1 MNEIAAKYNVRLEVM
16 QHMEKDI
23 AGYVDK
29 YLIPIEE
36 NWQPFDFLPDP
47 KAEGFT
53 EKINELREAC
63 KELPYDF
70 WIVLIGDML
79 TEEALPTYESW
90 LMSVDGIN
98 AAEANPWS
106 KWISAWTAEENRHG
120 DLLNRYLYLSG
131 RVNMR
136 EIEITTQYLIAE
148 GFDIG
153 TARDPYKNFVYT
165 SFQEL
170 ATRVSHFRVARL
182 ASKYGVQS
190 LSRICTV
197 IASDEMRH
205 HLAYREFVQQIF
217 LVDPN
222 EMMLALEYM
231 MRRKII
237 MPAMFLRESGG
248 QAGDAFVHFS
258 NCAERLNVYTFRD
271 YIDIME
277 KLFKFWKLED
287 VEGLEED
294 GKRARDYL
302 LGLVA
307 RMKRIAD
314 RKVIS
319 QEQYDFKWVHRN
331 GRYKEA

>member
-1 MNEIAAKYNVRLEVM
+1 MSQTNSTDRYNVRLEVM
-16 QHMEKDI
+16 KNMEKDI
-23 AGYVDK
+23 DSYVEK

-36 NWQPFDFLPDP
+36 NWQPSDFLPDP
-47 KAEGFT
+47 KSATFFE
-53 EKINELREAC
+53 EVKELREAC

-90 LMSVDGIN
+90 LMSVDGVD
-98 AAEANPWS
+98 AVSANPWS
-106 KWISAWTAEENRHG
+106 KWIASWTAEENRHG
-120 DLLNRYLYLSG
+120 DLLNRFLYLSG

-136 EIEITTQYLIAE
+136 EIETTTQYLIAE

-182 ASKYGVQS
+182 AARYGNKTLSK
-190 LSRICTV
+190 ICTV

-205 HLAYREFVQQIF
+205 HLAYRDFVKEIF

-248 QAGDAFVHFS
+248 EAGDAFVHFS

-277 KLFKFWKLED
+277 KLFKFWKLEN
-287 VEGLEED
+287 VTGLEDSGE
-294 GKRARDYL
+294 KARDYL
-302 LGLVA
+302 MSLVG
-307 RMKRIAD
+307 RMNRIAD
-314 RKVIS
+314 RKKVS
-319 QEQYDFKWVHRN
+319 QEQYNFKWVNRN
-331 GRYKEA
+331 GRI

>member
-1 MNEIAAKYNVRLEVM
+1 MNQLSQRYNVRLEVM
-16 QHMEKDI
+16 RHMEKDI
-23 AGYVDK
+23 DGYVDK

-47 KAEGFT
+47 KSEGFT
-53 EKINELREAC
+53 DQIHDLREAC

-90 LMSVDGIN
+90 LMNVDGIDVVGGN
-98 AAEANPWS
+98 AWS
-106 KWISAWTAEENRHG
+106 KWIAAWTAEENRHG

-153 TARDPYKNFVYT
+153 TANDPYKNFVYT

-170 ATRVSHFRVARL
+170 ATRISHFRVARL
-182 ASKYGVQS
+182 AAKYGVTS
-190 LSRICTV
+190 LSKICTV

-205 HLAYREFVQQIF
+205 HLAYRDFVKEIF
-217 LVDPN
+217 LADPN
-222 EMMLALEYM
+222 EMMLALQYM
-231 MRRKII
+231 MKRKII
-237 MPAMFLRESGG
+237 MPALFLRESGG
-248 QAGDAFVHFS
+248 QTGDAFVHFS

-271 YIDIME
+271 YIDIMA

-287 VEGLEED
+287 VTGLQED
-294 GKRARDYL
+294 GEKARDYL
-302 LGLVA
+302 MTLVD
-307 RMKRIAD
+307 RMNRIAE
-314 RKVIS
+314 RKIVS
-319 QEQYDFKWVHRN
+319 DEQYNFKWVNRN
-331 GRYKEA
+331 GRI